1 MVQRKS
7 PKQLSKFISYVLGRK
22 PGEFGLVPDDNGYIK
37 IKEFLK
43 AICEEDGFRY
53 VRRSHIDEILISLTN
68 PPIEIHNNHIRAKF
82 RDGLPNQK
90 QTQNLPKLL
99 YTCARRKAYPE
110 VLVKGIFP
118 MDFKKVIL
126 SSTPDMAERIG
137 KRKDQFPVLL
147 TVQTQKSIQQGII
160 FYEAGETLFIAE
172 SIHTG
177 CFTGPPLPKQKTPVI
192 KPETQVEQAL
202 SSFPGSFI
210 VEKHNIDDRR
220 KAYQQKRKR
229 KTVAWKKEQKGKKH
243 KSDRE
248 RPPWRRDH

>member
-1 MVQRKS
+1 MVQRKP

-22 PGEFGLVPDDNGYIK
+22 PAEFGLVPDDNGYIK

-43 AICEEDGFRY
+43 AICEEEGFRY
-53 VRRSHIDEILISLTN
+53 VRRSHIDEIQISLTS
-68 PPIEIHNNHIRAKF
+68 PPIEIHSNNIRAKF
-82 RDGLPNQK
+82 RDDLPNQK

-99 YTCARRKAYPE
+99 YTCVRRKAYPV
-110 VLVKGIFP
+110 VLVKGILP

-137 KRKDQFPVLL
+137 KRKDQYPVLL
-147 TVQTQKSIQQGII
+147 TVQTQKSMEQGII

-177 CFTGPPLPKQKTPVI
+177 CFTGPPVPKQKTLAI
-192 KPETQVEQAL
+192 KQETKAEQAL
-202 SSFPGSFI
+202 SSIPGSFI
-210 VEKHNIDDRR
+210 VERHNIDDQR
-220 KAYQQKRKR
+220 KVYQQKKKR
-229 KTVAWKKEQKGKKH
+229 KTVAWEKEQKRKKH

-248 RPPWRRDH
+248 RPPWRS